1 MGTISRSSPR
11 RRRATHIFH
20 ARKQR
25 CHSGLACSVQP
36 SAWHTLGSTRHRTW
50 RIMVDRGGSWWSTVD
65 HGGSMV
71 EHSGLWRPRT
81 SMTSPAVRCHVC

>member
-11 RRRATHIFH
+11 RRRATQSFH

-50 RIMVDRGGSWWSTVD
+50 RIMVDHHGGSWWVMVG
-65 HGGSMV
+65 HGGSWWVMV
-71 EHSGLWRPRT
+71 DLWWSIVGYGARA
-81 SMTSPAVRCHVC
+81 PA